1 MNAAGPGNAEHG
13 QGGRRCGWM
22 ILDRSTRMAVL
33 IILLAGPLPSAAQ
46 NAPVPNVPVPQTR
59 DQNACSDGQR
69 APSDQSLS
77 KRLEQTDGV
86 ICPPEVD
93 PDIKAP
99 TPQGGR
105 MPIIPPPGSPGGDP
119 TVRPK

>member
-1 MNAAGPGNAEHG
+1 
-13 QGGRRCGWM
+13 M
-22 ILDRSTRMAVL
+22 ILDRSTRVAVL
-33 IILLAGPLPSAAQ
+33 IVLLTGPLPCVAQ
-46 NAPVPNVPVPQTR
+46 NAPIPGMPVPQTR
-59 DQNACSDGQR
+59 DQKACSDGPR
-69 APSDQSLS
+69 APGDQSLS

-105 MPIIPPPGSPGGDP
+105 MPVIPPPGSPGGDP

>member
-1 MNAAGPGNAEHG
+1 M
-13 QGGRRCGWM
+13 M
-22 ILDRSTRMAVL
+22 LDRSTRLAALVL
-33 IILLAGPLPSAAQ
+33 LFAGPLPCAAQ
-46 NAPVPNVPVPQTR
+46 NAPLPNAPSPNAPSPNAPSPNAPVPQTR
-59 DQNACSDGQR
+59 DACAGGPR
-69 APSDQSLS
+69 APSDQSASDQSLS
-77 KRLEQTDGV
+77 KKLEQTDGV

-119 TVRPK
+119 SVRPK